1 MKNGDFL
8 SDTLR
13 FHFPAVD
20 KETSA
25 KWAHLDRIALTRW
38 GKEIGKKLVTF
49 KFLEDN
55 GKAPM
60 NNKPASAMLSL
71 QALNAFFS
79 NNIAANSNGTVDRRA
94 YGYLVAHVTGL
105 DQRKCKVY
113 RVFDEMSEMAN
124 IIQRGLLRSG
134 YDLRSYHD
142 SDKLLDID
150 MITVKAYY
158 RFFDP
163 KEKKWRTKKLNTHTD
178 IKYSPSGAPERDNNQ
193 EAGLPVVIYNLGDP
207 KYLRFELI
215 DWYTGKPIPGEEFE
229 IEQRTNHCF
238 VLNAEDEVPK
248 WRGRTQKKYWSY
260 WAHSSRLVDPNGVSI
275 SIQFRFGNTNLP
287 VDVNTNELQKTC
299 QSAATNKKFDQAKN
313 KPWMSGKN
321 YEKCIAMVYEQLKQ
335 RFT

>member
-1 MKNGDFL
+1 
-8 SDTLR
+8 
-13 FHFPAVD
+13 
-20 KETSA
+20 
-25 KWAHLDRIALTRW
+25 
-38 GKEIGKKLVTF
+38 
-49 KFLEDN
+49 
-55 GKAPM
+55 
-60 NNKPASAMLSL
+60 
-71 QALNAFFS
+71 
-79 NNIAANSNGTVDRRA
+79 
-94 YGYLVAHVTGL
+94 
-105 DQRKCKVY
+105 
-113 RVFDEMSEMAN
+113 MAN

-299 QSAATNKKFDQAKN
+299 QSAATNKKFDRAKN
-313 KPWMSGKN
+313 EPWMSGKN